1 MGLYEDLLVSSC
13 SPQESDAE
21 NTREVTTRVP
31 RDAGWDSFRIV
42 LRSSCIYVYL
52 LAHPWQ
58 REARQSIENL
68 SDLVVRTRTGTVS
81 VQDELLNALIARIS
95 DPYIPVAVEAHTLW
109 I

>member
-1 MGLYEDLLVSSC
+1 MLAARKLRRK
-13 SPQESDAE
+13 
-21 NTREVTTRVP
+21 TREVNTRVP

-68 SDLVVRTRTGTVS
+68 SDLVMRTRTGTVG
-81 VQDELLNALIARIS
+81 VHDELLNALIARIS
-95 DPYIPVAVEAHTLW
+95 DPYVTVAVEAHTLRT
-109 I
+109 